1 MRIIRHRL
9 HKDDGTAYPYVSS
22 RNRAGKVEH
31 KYLVMHYTASPS
43 ADSAISWL
51 SDQSSGASAHV
62 VVGKDGSITQL
73 VPFDR
78 VAWHAGISSWE
89 GLNRLNLYSLGIELD
104 NAGKLERHGERW
116 RAWFGREYDSADV
129 IEAVHKNEARTAGW
143 HIFTSE
149 QIEAALEVS
158 TSLVQRY
165 GLVDVVGHDDIAPR
179 RKVDPG
185 PAFPML
191 SFRSKVL
198 GRAEDEEVQYE
209 TTTHLNIRIG
219 PGAQHE
225 RIIDRPLPPATR
237 VEILDQQGSWR
248 FVDVLDT
255 IDDITDLQG
264 WVHGRYIRRLI

>member
-1 MRIIRHRL
+1 MRIVRHRL
-9 HKDDGTAYPYVSS
+9 HKDDGTAYPYASS
-22 RNRAGKVEH
+22 PNRGGKVEH
-31 KYLVMHYTASPS
+31 KYLVMHYTASPN
-43 ADSAISWL
+43 AESAIRWL
-51 SDQSSGASAHV
+51 SDRRSNASAHV

-89 GLNRLNLYSLGIELD
+89 GLNGLNLYSLGIELD
-104 NAGKLERHGERW
+104 NAGKLERRGERW
-116 RAWFGREYDSADV
+116 RAWFGREYASADV
-129 IEAVHKNEARTAGW
+129 IEAVHKNETRSAGW
-143 HIFTSE
+143 DIFPSE

-165 GLVDVVGHDDIAPR
+165 GLVDLVGHDDIAPG

-185 PAFPML
+185 PAFPMF
-191 SFRSKVL
+191 SFRSKVI

-219 PGAQHE
+219 PGAQYD
-225 RIIDRPLPPATR
+225 RIIDKPLPPATR

-248 FVDVLDT
+248 FVDVLDK

-264 WVHGRYIRRLI
+264 WVHGRYLRRLI